1 MSDGEIGAA
10 AVEVAESAQAKET
23 DWVAEARKWE
33 SRAKEN
39 KSALTAKD
47 AELLT
52 FKDKATTLEARV
64 AELEAAA
71 SEVEKQNA
79 LKALVA
85 EVAKESGVPA
95 DVLRGSTREELEA
108 HAETLKSLIKPA
120 GPVVSGAGDTPG
132 AGGDDAEREF
142 IRELFGRND

>member
-1 MSDGEIGAA
+1 MSDVEIGTATT
-10 AVEVAESAQAKET
+10 EVTEPAQDKET
-23 DWVAEARKWE
+23 DWVAESRKWE
-33 SRAKEN
+33 QRAKEN
-39 KSALTAKD
+39 KAALTAKD

-52 FKDKATTLEARV
+52 FKDKATALETRV

-71 SEVEKQNA
+71 AELEKQNT

-95 DVLRGSTREELEA
+95 DVLRGSTREELTA

-120 GPVVSGAGDTPG
+120 GPVVTGAGDTPG

-142 IRELFGRND
+142 IRELFGRKD